1 MALASTP
8 PLNNANKAAG
18 FKQLDPAKYT
28 SLGDFIDKVNKP
40 DNRDLL
46 VKTYGNQGITGFL
59 KMTGAVKAN
68 GTSDQVQ
75 YWEESR
81 LHLRQKGEWINA
93 TSFYID
99 KDIEN
104 NAGGGSPDG
113 DLGDT
118 GDFDNA
124 TVVRV
129 NDVILHKGDR
139 YVVTAIS
146 TASSGDASVIA
157 TVAALGTPTTVIAA
171 GDALESSAA
180 AADGAAVIGNLH
192 AQGSDQPSEF
202 IESNVILRTNPYM
215 ILKETFKVSGSQA
228 TNIGWINVGNGDYR
242 WYVKGEM
249 DTRQRFL
256 DKREMMMLLG
266 KSESVTVGGKS
277 VQGSE
282 GYFSAI
288 EDRGIVTSS
297 AESDFTTLGDI
308 DAIITELDKQG
319 AAPEY
324 AIYASTATMLAL
336 DDMVAS
342 SNLGGSTGS
351 GSQPTNG
358 AQAFGA
364 FQNDPQ
370 AAVRLGFS
378 SFRRG
383 GYTFHSKS
391 WKLLNDPTLLAGH
404 GFKGVMIPL
413 TTVVDPKSGNRAAAL
428 EMNYKAA
435 NGYSREM
442 EHWMTGSILGVTNAN
457 SDSLQ
462 FNYRSECN
470 LVTRAANQH
479 VLLK

>member
-1 MALASTP
+1 MALGTP
-8 PLNNANKAAG
+8 PLNNAGKSAA

-28 SLGDFIDKVNKP
+28 SLGDFIDEVNKP

-59 KMTGAVKAN
+59 KMTGAVKAS
-68 GTSDQVQ
+68 GTNDQVQ

-81 LHLRQKGEWINA
+81 LHSKA
-93 TSFYID
+93 TITPSSS
-99 KDIEN
+99 
-104 NAGGGSPDG
+104 ASPAA
-113 DLGDT
+113 
-118 GDFDNA
+118 N
-124 TVVRV
+124 VP
-129 NDVILHKGDR
+129 
-139 YVVTAIS
+139 
-146 TASSGDASVIA
+146 SGDASCKIKIASGGSVLRDNDVVLLNGSIRAVIDG
-157 TVAALGTPTTVIAA
+157 V
-171 GDALESSAA
+171 
-180 AADGAAVIGNLH
+180 GAAEGVGTGAATAEATAFALSGSFGEELATASSQDVPVIGNLF
-192 AQGSDQPSEF
+192 AQGSDQPSQF
-202 IESNVILRTNPYM
+202 LESNVILRTNPYM

-266 KSESVTVGGKS
+266 QSGTVTIGGNSVT
-277 VQGSE
+277 GSE
-282 GYFSAI
+282 GYFAAI
-288 EDRGIVTSS
+288 EDRGIVAS
-297 AESDFTTLGDI
+297 AAADGNFDTLSDI

-324 AIYASTATMLAL
+324 AIYANTATMLAL
-336 DDMVAS
+336 DDMVAE
-342 SNLGGSTGS
+342 GVSTAV
-351 GSQPTNG
+351 TTG
-358 AQAFGA
+358 AAAFGA

-383 GYTFHSKS
+383 GYTFHTKS
-391 WKLLNDPTLLAGH
+391 WKLLNDPTLLGGSDFNAA
-404 GFKGVMIPL
+404 MIPL
-413 TTVVDPKSGNRAAAL
+413 TTVVDPKTGYRAAAL

-470 LVTRAANQH
+470 LITRAANQH
-479 VLLK
+479 VLIKNNGL

>member
-1 MALASTP
+1 MAFTPP
-8 PLNNANKAAG
+8 PLNNAGKAAG

-28 SLGDFIDKVNKP
+28 SLGDFIDQVNKP

-81 LHLRQKGEWINA
+81 LHLRQKGEWIDA
-93 TSFYID
+93 TSFFID
-99 KDIEN
+99 KDANTDGTISG
-104 NAGGGSPDG
+104 AGE
-113 DLGDT
+113 
-118 GDFDNA
+118 FDNA

-146 TASSGDASVIA
+146 TASAGDADVVA
-157 TVAALGTPTTVIAA
+157 TVAALGTVTTPSA
-171 GDALESSAA
+171 GDALESAAA

-266 KSESVTVGGKS
+266 KNNSVTVGGKS

-288 EDRGIVTSS
+288 EDRGIVAS
-297 AESDFTTLGDI
+297 AGDSDFSTLSDI

-324 AIYASTATMLAL
+324 AIYANTATMLAL
-336 DDMVAS
+336 DDMVAEGLS
-342 SNLGGSTGS
+342 ATGA
-351 GSQPTNG
+351 TTTG

>member
-1 MALASTP
+1 MAFSNP
-8 PLNNANKAAG
+8 PVNNG
-18 FKQLDPAKYT
+18 GVSPSFRSLDPAKYT
-28 SLGDFIDKVNKP
+28 SLGDFINTVNKE

-46 VKTYGNQGITGFL
+46 IKTYGNQGITGFL
-59 KMTGAVKAN
+59 QMTGAVKAS
-68 GTSDQVQ
+68 GTNDEVQ

-81 LHLRQKGEWINA
+81 LHSKVTVTIASAASSA
-93 TSFYID
+93 TSVTGSI
-99 KDIEN
+99 
-104 NAGGGSPDG
+104 ASGGHVLRD
-113 DLGDT
+113 
-118 GDFDNA
+118 
-124 TVVRV
+124 
-129 NDVILHKGDR
+129 NDVVLVNGSVRCIADNVLPSGS
-139 YVVTAIS
+139 YS
-146 TASSGDASVIA
+146 TATGSVTLIPLA
-157 TVAALGTPTTVIAA
+157 GSFGEVISA
-171 GDALESSAA
+171 GAQDLPI
-180 AADGAAVIGNLH
+180 IGNLH
-192 AQGSDQPSEF
+192 AQGSDQPGQF
-202 IESNVILRTNPYM
+202 IESNVIRRTNPYM

-266 KSESVTVGGKS
+266 ERGTVSVGGKS
-277 VQGSE
+277 VGGSE
-282 GYFSAI
+282 GYFAAI
-288 EDRGIVTSS
+288 EDRGIVVSGTDG
-297 AESDFTTLGDI
+297 DFNALGDI

-324 AIYASTATMLAL
+324 AIYANTATMLQL
-336 DDMVAS
+336 DDMVAQGLAS
-342 SNLGGSTGS
+342 AGTGV
-351 GSQPTNG
+351 TTG
-358 AQAFGA
+358 AAAFGA
-364 FQNDPQ
+364 FSNDPA

-391 WKLLNDPTLLAGH
+391 WKLLNDPTLLGSSD
-404 GFKGVMIPL
+404 FKGAMIPL
-413 TTVVDPKSGNRAAAL
+413 TTVVDPKTGNRAAAL

-457 SDSLQ
+457 EDSLQ